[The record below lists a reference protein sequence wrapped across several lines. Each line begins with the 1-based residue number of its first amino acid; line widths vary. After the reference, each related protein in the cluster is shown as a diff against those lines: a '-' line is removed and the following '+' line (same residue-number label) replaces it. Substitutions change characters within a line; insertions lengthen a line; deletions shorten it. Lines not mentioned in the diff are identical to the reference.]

1 MENQNI
7 FNETSSE
14 AYNSAAATTG
24 DGPKKAM
31 DTVVISSNEN
41 NLLIGKDGRTSFGIS
56 PLTHVTS

>member
-1 MENQNI
+1 METTKN
-7 FNETSSE
+7 FNENPSA
-14 AYNSAAATTG
+14 AYNSEAATTG
-24 DGPKKAM
+24 NGPKKAM